1 MPEGYI
7 GYRTETGR
15 NLTPK
20 QEAFAQLYIETGN
33 ASEAYRCAYTVR
45 ETTKAASVWESA
57 SKLLAH
63 PKVSSRVAEL
73 QAAHRA
79 RHNTTVDTLTNEYED
94 ARRLAMATGQPSAAV
109 SATTGKARIHGLD
122 KGEGGGT
129 DEGDGINIQINF
141 TEPPKVIEHAPRFID
156 PER

>member
-1 MPEGYI
+1 MPKQCI
-7 GYRTETGR
+7 GHRAGTGR

-20 QEAFAQLYIETGN
+20 QEAFAQLYIETSN
-33 ASEAYRCAYTVR
+33 ASEAYRRAYTVR

-57 SKLLAH
+57 STLLAH

-79 RHNTTVDTLTNEYED
+79 RHDTSIDTLTDEYED
-94 ARRLAMATGQPSAAV
+94 ARRLAMVTGQPGAAV

-122 KGEGGGT
+122 KGEGGAK
-129 DEGDGINIQINF
+129 DDDDDFQINIVF
-141 TEPPKVIEHAPRFID
+141 TD
-156 PER
+156 

>member
-1 MPEGYI
+1 MPDGYI
-7 GYRTETGR
+7 EHRAETGR

-33 ASEAYRCAYTVR
+33 ASEAYRGVYAVR

-79 RHNTTVDTLTNEYED
+79 RHNTTVDT
-94 ARRLAMATGQPSAAV
+94 M
-109 SATTGKARIHGLD
+109 
-122 KGEGGGT
+122 
-129 DEGDGINIQINF
+129 
-141 TEPPKVIEHAPRFID
+141 TE
-156 PER
+156 

>member
-7 GYRTETGR
+7 EHRTGTGR

-20 QEAFAQLYIETGN
+20 QEAFTQLYIETGN
-33 ASEAYRCAYTVR
+33 ASEAYRCAYDVR

-73 QAAHRA
+73 QAAHRE
-79 RHNTTVDTLTNEYED
+79 RHNTTVDTLTTEYED
-94 ARRLAMATGQPSAAV
+94 ARKLAMATRQPSAAV

-122 KGEGGGT
+122 KGVGGNT
-129 DEGDGINIQINF
+129 DEGDGINIQVVF
-141 TEPPKVIEHAPRFID
+141 TDTNK
-156 PER
+156 